1 MVIYIDDHCFLKTQY
16 LYMNKIILNDRT
28 FIIKAVVNSDDVSDE
43 LREKLKRKYSV
54 NIVLKDDKNNYV
66 FVDEIVDANIINTS
80 EVNNEI

>member
-1 MVIYIDDHCFLKTQY
+1 
-16 LYMNKIILNDRT
+16 MNKIILNDRT